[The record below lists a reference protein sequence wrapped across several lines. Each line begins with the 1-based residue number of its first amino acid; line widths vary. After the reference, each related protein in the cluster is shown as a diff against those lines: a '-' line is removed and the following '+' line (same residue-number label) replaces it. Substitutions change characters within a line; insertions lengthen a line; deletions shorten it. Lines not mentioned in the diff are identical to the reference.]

1 LEVSIRDLED
11 DRHMTLARRLSEFA
25 PSATGEVFRKVA
37 ELRAQGVALVSLAVG
52 EPDFQPPLHVR
63 QAAQRALETGP
74 FGYTTVAGLA
84 PLREAICAESRARRG
99 EQSDYAPD
107 QVVVSAGA
115 KHALF
120 NVAHALYDPGDEVII
135 PTPSWVSYSEQAR
148 LTGAQ
153 PVLVPCAA
161 ETDFLLQPDAL
172 EAAITARS
180 KALVLCSPNNP
191 TGSAYGET
199 ELRALSDVIRRHPRL
214 WVIVDEIYAELCYDG
229 FRAPSLCSIAPE
241 LRERLVIVDGVSKS
255 HAMTGFRVGWS
266 LSPRPLARACETL
279 QSQTTTSI
287 ATVAQLAALAA
298 VSGDKSHVGQMRE
311 QYRLRRDRLVAG
323 LRAIPGLS
331 CNLPRGA
338 FYVFLDVRG
347 WLGRSARGVLLTDDV
362 VLANW
367 LLDYA
372 RLAVVPGVAFG
383 APGFV
388 RLSYATSQADLDA
401 ALEKFAELSR
411 ELS

>member
-1 LEVSIRDLED
+1 
-11 DRHMTLARRLSEFA
+11 MTLARRLSEFA
-25 PSATGEVFRKVA
+25 PSATGEVFRRVA

-52 EPDFQPPLHVR
+52 EPDFDPPLHVR
-63 QAAQRALETGP
+63 KAAQRALDSGP

-84 PLREAICAESRARRG
+84 SLRAAICEESRSRRG
-99 EQSDYAPD
+99 AGSEYGAD

-148 LTGAQ
+148 LAGAR
-153 PVLVPCAA
+153 PVLVPTAP
-161 ETDFLLQPDAL
+161 EHDFLLQPDAL
-172 EAAITARS
+172 EAAITERS

-191 TGSAYGET
+191 TGSGYGER
-199 ELRALSDVIRRHPRL
+199 ELRALADVIAKHPRL

-229 FRAPSLCSIAPE
+229 FAAPSLCTVAPE
-241 LRERLVIVDGVSKS
+241 LRDRLVIIDGVSKT

-266 LSPRPLARACETL
+266 LSPRVLARACETL

-298 VSGDKSHVGQMRE
+298 VTGDKRHVAEMRE
-311 QYRLRRDRLVAG
+311 QYRVRRDRLIAG
-323 LRAIPGLS
+323 LRALPVVS

-347 WLGRSARGVLLTDDV
+347 WLGKSARGVLLADDV

-367 LLDYA
+367 LLDHA
-372 RLAVVPGVAFG
+372 RLAVVPGAAFG
-383 APGFV
+383 SPGFL
-388 RLSYATSQADLDA
+388 RLSYATSQSDLDA
-401 ALEKFAELSR
+401 AVERLGQLAGELS
-411 ELS
+411 

>member
-1 LEVSIRDLED
+1 
-11 DRHMTLARRLSEFA
+11 MTLARRLSEFA
-25 PSATGEVFRKVA
+25 PSATGEVFRRVA
-37 ELRAQGVALVSLAVG
+37 ELRAQGVVLTSLAVG

-84 PLREAICAESRARRG
+84 PLRAAICAESRTRRG
-99 EQSDYAPD
+99 AGSEYGPD
-107 QVVVSAGA
+107 QVVVSTGA

-148 LTGAQ
+148 LAGAR
-153 PVLVPCAA
+153 PVLVPTTS
-161 ETDFLLQPDAL
+161 EDDFLLQPAAL
-172 EAAITARS
+172 EAAITERS

-191 TGSAYGET
+191 TGSAYGER
-199 ELRALSDVIRRHPRL
+199 ELRALADVIVKHPRL
-214 WVIVDEIYAELCYDG
+214 WVIVDEIYAELVYDG
-229 FRAPSLCSIAPE
+229 FRAPSLCTVAPE
-241 LRERLVIVDGVSKS
+241 LSDRLVIIDGVSKT

-266 LSPRPLARACETL
+266 LSPRALARACETL
-279 QSQTTTSI
+279 QSQTTTSV

-298 VSGDKSHVGQMRE
+298 VSGDKQHVEDMRE
-311 QYRLRRDRLVAG
+311 QYRQRRDKLIAG
-323 LRAIPGLS
+323 LRALPGVV

-347 WLGRSARGVLLTDDV
+347 WLGKSARGVVLADDV

-367 LLDYA
+367 LLDHA
-372 RLAVVPGVAFG
+372 RLAVVPGAAFG
-383 APGFV
+383 TPGFL
-388 RLSYATSQADLDA
+388 RLSYPTSQSDLDTA
-401 ALEKFAELSR
+401 VERFNALAAELR
-411 ELS
+411 